1 MKRILKITAIIAI
14 TAIITYLITMNNLII
29 ETDGDGDSAFVKAFG
44 IEWFTGING
53 YDV

>member
-1 MKRILKITAIIAI
+1 MKHILKITAIVTI
-14 TAIITYLITMNNLII
+14 TAVITYLATMNSLII